1 MFEAF
6 QKGIPLIDIG
16 DIKQG
21 LATADNNRFLRQW
34 FEVNTSNI
42 NFSCGSCDESKN
54 SDLKWYPY
62 NKGGNFKKWYG
73 NQNYIINW
81 KRDGFE
87 VRSFKK
93 SVIRNSNFYFHE
105 SLSWSKIS
113 SGSIGFRFF
122 PKGFLF
128 DVAGCSVFVDKN
140 RDYILGFLNS
150 NVSKDIFNLISP
162 TLNYE
167 VGHVSSVPL
176 IFEDNDEIRIYVREN
191 IEICKNDWDDYETS
205 WEFKS
210 HPFLRFKRSTLE
222 ESFNAW
228 KEHKS
233 HDFNKLQ
240 SNEIELNKI
249 FSQIYSIDV
258 DPNVED
264 KYVSVTKA
272 DYESDVKSF
281 ISYAV
286 GCMLGRYS
294 LDEEGIAF
302 AGGEFNLN
310 NYSKYTPDDDNV
322 IPVLDTGYFED
333 DIVGRFVEFVKT
345 SFGEEVLELNLDF
358 IAAGL
363 KNKGNTS
370 REVIRNYFLNDFFK
384 DHAKTYQKY
393 PIYWQFDSGKEN
405 GFKCL
410 IYLHRYEPNLVA
422 RVRTDYLHKTQ
433 KKIEENLTN
442 CENVIQGSSNKSEVA
457 KSVKLKNK
465 LIKQLTEIKT
475 YDEALAHI
483 ANQNIEID
491 LDDGVK
497 VNYEK
502 FQNVEL
508 HTEGQKDKKINLLK
522 KI

>member
-6 QKGIPLIDIG
+6 KNGIPLIDIG

-34 FEVNTSNI
+34 FEVNSSNI

-176 IFEDNDEIRIYVREN
+176 IFEDNDEIRIYM
-191 IEICKNDWDDYETS
+191 
-205 WEFKS
+205 
-210 HPFLRFKRSTLE
+210 
-222 ESFNAW
+222 
-228 KEHKS
+228 
-233 HDFNKLQ
+233 Q
-240 SNEIELNKI
+240 
-249 FSQIYSIDV
+249 V
-258 DPNVED
+258 D
-264 KYVSVTKA
+264 
-272 DYESDVKSF
+272 
-281 ISYAV
+281 
-286 GCMLGRYS
+286 L
-294 LDEEGIAF
+294 
-302 AGGEFNLN
+302 
-310 NYSKYTPDDDNV
+310 
-322 IPVLDTGYFED
+322 
-333 DIVGRFVEFVKT
+333 
-345 SFGEEVLELNLDF
+345 
-358 IAAGL
+358 
-363 KNKGNTS
+363 
-370 REVIRNYFLNDFFK
+370 
-384 DHAKTYQKY
+384 
-393 PIYWQFDSGKEN
+393 
-405 GFKCL
+405 
-410 IYLHRYEPNLVA
+410 
-422 RVRTDYLHKTQ
+422 
-433 KKIEENLTN
+433 
-442 CENVIQGSSNKSEVA
+442 
-457 KSVKLKNK
+457 
-465 LIKQLTEIKT
+465 
-475 YDEALAHI
+475 
-483 ANQNIEID
+483 
-491 LDDGVK
+491 
-497 VNYEK
+497 EK
-502 FQNVEL
+502 FF
-508 HTEGQKDKKINLLK
+508 
-522 KI
+522 